1 MAEENLDQIGERLQN
16 LEKRVAVLE
25 GVASSRSEIAKG
37 QIQPK
42 SLSLREFM
50 AEKNPSNDVQ
60 RTLAIGY
67 YLEHH
72 KNIITFNINDI
83 EGEFRAAKMPPP
95 ANINDKI
102 NMNIRKTH
110 IMEAADKKDEKKA
123 WTLTDSGEKEVE
135 KGFGK

>member
-1 MAEENLDQIGERLQN
+1 MTEENLVQLGERLQN
-16 LEKRVAVLE
+16 LEKRVVVLE
-25 GVASSRSEIAKG
+25 DIVSSKLEIVKG
-37 QIQPK
+37 QIQSK

-50 AEKNPSNDVQ
+50 AEKNPINDVQ
-60 RTLAIGY
+60 KTLAIGY

-72 KNIITFNINDI
+72 KNIATFNINDI
-83 EGEFRAAKMPPP
+83 EGEFRAAKIPPP

-102 NMNIRKTH
+102 NMNIRKMH
-110 IMEAADKKDEKKA
+110 MMESVEKKDGKKA